1 MADKENKEKVV
12 LERIDSAIDKLK
24 SRDFSVFFYVVDSK
38 NIPNSSME
46 YTYSIALALKK
57 EGYNVKMCYQLANE
71 YTKEQI
77 TKLQRQDKP
86 VDENRVFVGV
96 REWLGDE
103 YADLEHINIANGDWA
118 IGPQDFLF
126 IPEALSSLMLQTY
139 KYHVPCKRVVILQ
152 NYDYVSDYI
161 PLGTSWATFGIN
173 EAIAIS
179 DEQAEMLKNVFPYV
193 KTRTL
198 NPGIS
203 EMFRKP
209 VNGKNLV
216 VNVIAKSQDDINRVI
231 KPFYWKYPLLNFV
244 SFRDLRGKSK
254 KVFAEC
260 LKESA
265 ITVWIDE
272 NTSFGMSA
280 LEAMRCGNIVIGK
293 LPENLPAWMG
303 NNDTIYDN
311 GVWFTN
317 INQLPDIISSVV
329 TSWMNDDIP
338 TELTDAVEKTNQ
350 LYKQEDFEVNVKRIF
365 KEILDERIN
374 EITIIKNAAKNNNNK
389 KSEE

>member
-1 MADKENKEKVV
+1 MANKENKEKVV
-12 LERIDSAIDKLK
+12 LERIDGAIEKLK
-24 SRDFSVFFYVVDSK
+24 TKDFSVFFYVVDSK

-46 YTYSIALALKK
+46 YSYNMALALSKD
-57 EGYNVKMCYQLANE
+57 GYNVKMCYQLVNE
-71 YTKEQI
+71 YTKEEI
-77 TKLQRQDKP
+77 AKLKRYDKP
-86 VDENRVFVGV
+86 IDENRIFVGV

-103 YADLEHINIANGDWA
+103 YADLEHVNIANGEWA

-139 KYHVPCKRVVILQ
+139 KHHVPCKRIVILQ
-152 NYDYVSDYI
+152 NFDYVSDYI

-179 DEQAEMLKNVFPYV
+179 KEQSEMLKNIFPYV
-193 KTRTL
+193 KTRVL

-209 VNGKNLV
+209 VKPKNLV
-216 VNVIAKSQDDINRVI
+216 INVIAKSQDDINRVI

-244 SFRDLRGKSK
+244 SFRDLRGKTQ

-272 NTSFGMSA
+272 KTSFGMSA

-293 LPENLPAWMG
+293 MPENIPGWMG
-303 NNDTIYDN
+303 DENTIYDN

-317 INQLPDIISSVV
+317 MNTLPDIISSVV
-329 TSWMNDDIP
+329 TSWMNDEIP
-338 TELTDAVEKTNQ
+338 VELTDAVEKTNQ
-350 LYKQEDFEVNVKRIF
+350 LYKQEDFEKNTKEMF
-365 KEILDERIN
+365 KEIVDERIN
-374 EITIIKNAAKNNNNK
+374 EITIIRNAAKNNAKEKN
-389 KSEE
+389 EE

>member
-1 MADKENKEKVV
+1 MANKENKENVV
-12 LERIDSAIDKLK
+12 LERIDGAIEKLK
-24 SRDFSVFFYVVDSK
+24 TKDFSVFFYVVDSK

-46 YTYSIALALKK
+46 YTYNMALALSKD
-57 EGYNVKMCYQLANE
+57 GYNVKMCYQLANE
-71 YTKEQI
+71 YTKEEI
-77 TKLQRQDKP
+77 AKLKRQDRP
-86 VDENRVFVGV
+86 VDENRVFTGV

-103 YADLEHINIANGDWA
+103 YADLEHLNIANGDWA

-139 KYHVPCKRVVILQ
+139 KHHVPCKRIVILQ

-179 DEQAEMLKNVFPYV
+179 KEQSEMLRNVFPYV
-193 KTRTL
+193 KTRVL

-216 VNVIAKSQDDINRVI
+216 VNVIAKNQDDINRVI

-244 SFRDLRGKSK
+244 SFRDLRGKSQ

-272 NTSFGMSA
+272 RTSFGMSA

-293 LPENLPAWMG
+293 MPEHIPGWMG
-303 NNDTIYDN
+303 DETTIFDN
-311 GVWFTN
+311 GVWFTDMN
-317 INQLPDIISSVV
+317 TLPDIISSVV
-329 TSWMNDDIP
+329 TSWMNDEIP
-338 TELTDAVEKTNQ
+338 VELTDAVEKTNQ
-350 LYKQEDFEVNVKRIF
+350 LYKQEDFEANTREMF
-365 KEILDERIN
+365 KEIVTERIN
-374 EITIIKNAAKNNNNK
+374 EITIIRNAAKNNAKEKN
-389 KSEE
+389 EE